1 MKAVYS
7 CITPY
12 GASTGAAVS
21 GFFLSVSVRREW
33 DEHRNRASQEGY
45 AFQLGLDRLAPVRG
59 SYNNRLAVGD
69 PYGRAR
75 GHALLWVR
83 SERAQQVAKPEPV
96 TERLAGMCGS
106 VRH

>member
-1 MKAVYS
+1 MVEWRCCRRKQQEIRPFTHATSPHGV
-7 CITPY
+7 
-12 GASTGAAVS
+12 STGCS
-21 GFFLSVSVRREW
+21 SKRLFFGLSIDIR
-33 DEHRNRASQEGY
+33 
-45 AFQLGLDRLAPVRG
+45 PI
-59 SYNNRLAVGD
+59 VGD
-69 PYGRAR
+69 PYGRIG